1 MLHTVMSLLD
11 KYQLLGCFQL
21 CLFLK
26 SLLYNK
32 RGLMMLF
39 LKENCATGARNVRTS
54 FRSGKNEGFWHNSES
69 SKNGCWNER
78 IPQPGSQLLPFHSGR
93 ITGRSD
99 SSAPESETSPSV
111 CSSCWQC
118 PRGRVL
124 CVKEQEHLS
133 LWQKKGPT
141 FFPFSFFCSCACC
154 FNNEQLAR
162 NHSDQQPCDGF
173 LMGFLITKGYK
184 PVLQWDWICEVST
197 SLCQWWLVLSVH
209 VLQWLL
215 TVVRNSILVILFYSE
230 PCELDRQILELSK
243 CSCQCFSDTCLCRYN
258 YSSTALSGH

>member
-1 MLHTVMSLLD
+1 MHLAWPSLYHIFIKPELSNNVLRPMLHTVMSLLD

-54 FRSGKNEGFWHNSES
+54 FRSGRNEGFWHNSES

-118 PRGRVL
+118 PRGRML

-141 FFPFSFFCSCACC
+141 FFLFPFFVLVHVVSITSSLPATTAIS
-154 FNNEQLAR
+154 N
-162 NHSDQQPCDGF
+162 PV
-173 LMGFLITKGYK
+173 MGF
-184 PVLQWDWICEVST
+184 
-197 SLCQWWLVLSVH
+197 
-209 VLQWLL
+209 
-215 TVVRNSILVILFYSE
+215 
-230 PCELDRQILELSK
+230 
-243 CSCQCFSDTCLCRYN
+243 
-258 YSSTALSGH
+258 